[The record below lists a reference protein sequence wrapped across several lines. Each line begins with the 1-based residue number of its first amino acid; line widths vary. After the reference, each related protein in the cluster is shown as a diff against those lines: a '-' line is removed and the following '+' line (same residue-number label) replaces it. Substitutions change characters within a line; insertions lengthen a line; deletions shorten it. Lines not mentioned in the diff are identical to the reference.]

1 MFDQI
6 IQNSQIFLL
15 IVARIA
21 ALFLTAP
28 VLSSS
33 SLPGLARGG
42 LILFTSVVLL
52 PMVRTLGYVIP
63 RAGVEF
69 VFLLV
74 MEILIGL
81 LIALLLHLV
90 FAIFQIAGQVFSV
103 QMGFGASTTYD
114 PLAQVEIPLVG
125 QLYYLVGILVF
136 ISISGLQKLFF
147 MGLFQSFKA
156 MSGSSLMMYPD
167 FLKGMLISSL
177 GNLFGQAI
185 IIAFPMMSTL
195 LLISLTMG
203 LLAKAAPQMNLLMI
217 GFPIQIMVGFFM
229 ILLTAPFLIRKMEIM
244 FDWGFKLIESLIT
257 HYALNG
263 GRP

>member
-1 MFDQI
+1 MFNQI
-6 IQNSQIFLL
+6 MQDSQLFLL
-15 IVARIA
+15 IVARVS

-33 SLPGLARGG
+33 SLPALGRGG
-42 LILFTSVVLL
+42 LVLFTSAVLL
-52 PMVRTLGYVIP
+52 PMVRSLNYFIP
-63 RAGVEF
+63 QTGIEF
-69 VFLLV
+69 IFLLV

-81 LIALLLHLV
+81 LIALILQMV

-125 QLYYLVGILVF
+125 QLYYLLGILVF
-136 ISISGLQKLFF
+136 LSIQGLQRLFF
-147 MGLFQSFKA
+147 LGLFQSFKA
-156 MSGSSLMMYPD
+156 MSGSSLMLYPD
-167 FLKGMLISSL
+167 FLKSMLVSSL
-177 GNLFGQAI
+177 GQLFGQAI

-195 LLISLTMG
+195 LLVSLTMG

-229 ILLTAPFLIRKMEIM
+229 IMITAPFLIRKMEIM
-244 FDWGFKLIESLIT
+244 FDWGYQIVESLISR
-257 HYALNG
+257 YAISG
-263 GRP
+263 GSL